1 MQDRVS
7 LHPGR
12 VKLTPVAG
20 QENTFDLVRAD
31 QPTQEGTQLNKATL
45 LKDSTEIS
53 LFGKAANRT
62 VDEAFA
68 WIAGLLNLIKAD
80 MAAITLTVQDTNG
93 KPIPEVL
100 VQGILSESGQDVY
113 TNANGVASGVIGEG
127 NSTIKISN
135 YADIL
140 DYSESISVTKG
151 SIITK
156 TITVTTRNFLKILSS
171 QNLRFSANV
180 ETVDVSVCSGGGSG
194 AHSATAAHD
203 MGGGGGGHTKKT
215 TGIVPVAHQI
225 YNAIV
230 GAGGASVNGGYNGAN
245 GVDGG
250 ISSFMGVSADSGK
263 GGKFSRGGSSGIS
276 GAGNGNGGYVTNT
289 AVVKGTNG
297 TETIYKS
304 YTELETCGG
313 GGGGAGGVSTWFAS
327 AGGSPGGGKG
337 GTVND
342 DGLDEHA
349 KPGVDGIG
357 GGGGASKNNES
368 SYPSGKGGNGSIA
381 IRMHLKSAT

>member
-1 MQDRVS
+1 MKDRVS
-7 LHPGR
+7 LYPGR

-31 QPTQEGTQLNKATL
+31 QPTDPGTELSKKNL
-45 LKDSTEIS
+45 LQDSTEIS
-53 LFGKAANRT
+53 LFGSAANRT

-68 WIAGLLNLIKAD
+68 GIAGLLNLIKAD

-127 NSTIKISN
+127 NSTIGISN
-135 YADIL
+135 YADIS
-140 DYSESISVTKG
+140 DYSETISVKKG
-151 SIITK
+151 TIITK

-194 AHSATAAHD
+194 AQSQTAEKNII
-203 MGGGGGGHTKKT
+203 GGGGGGHTKKT
-215 TGIVPVAHQI
+215 TGIVPAARQI

-230 GAGGASVNGGYNGAN
+230 GAGGKSVSSPSGSSGVN

-250 ISSFMGVSADSGK
+250 KSSFMGVSADSGK
-263 GGKFSRGGSSGIS
+263 GGKFTTTSTPSPSGE
-276 GAGNGNGGYVTNT
+276 GNGNGGYVRYGN
-289 AVVKGTNG
+289 AVNGTNG
-297 TETIYKS
+297 TESIYKS
-304 YTELETCGG
+304 YTEMETCGG
-313 GGGGAGGVSTWFAS
+313 GGGSVGEWNESYIRS
-327 AGGSPGGGKG
+327 APGRPGGGKG
-337 GTVND
+337 DTGGFGSNV
-342 DGLDEHA
+342 E
-349 KPGVDGIG
+349 PGVDGIG
-357 GGGGASKNNES
+357 GGGGAAMDTS
-368 SYPSGKGGNGSIA
+368 SGKGGNGSIA
-381 IRMHLKSAT
+381 IRMHLKSAA

>member
-1 MQDRVS
+1 MKDRVS
-7 LHPGR
+7 LYPGR

-31 QPTQEGTQLNKATL
+31 QPTDPGTELSKKNL
-45 LKDSTEIS
+45 LQDSTEIS
-53 LFGKAANRT
+53 LFGSAANRT

-68 WIAGLLNLIKAD
+68 GIAGLLNLIKAD

-127 NSTIKISN
+127 NSTIGISN
-135 YADIL
+135 YADIS
-140 DYSESISVTKG
+140 DYSETISVKKG
-151 SIITK
+151 TIITK

-194 AHSATAAHD
+194 AYAHYTNACT
-203 MGGGGGGHTKKT
+203 GGGGGGHTKKT
-215 TGIVPVAHQI
+215 TGIVPVAYQI

-230 GAGGASVNGGYNGAN
+230 GAGGGSVYVDKNDAN

-250 ISSFMGVSADSGK
+250 ISSFMGVSAEPGK
-263 GGKFSRGGSSGIS
+263 GGKFASYGTSAIS
-276 GAGNGNGGYVTNT
+276 GAGNGNGGYVSGRNLIN
-289 AVVKGTNG
+289 GTNG

-304 YTELETCGG
+304 YTEMETCGG
-313 GGGGAGGVSTWFAS
+313 GGGGAGELSEQALHS
-327 AGGSPGGGKG
+327 SGGTPGGGNG
-337 GTVND
+337 GWGDITQPI
-342 DGLDEHA
+342 

-357 GGGGASKNNES
+357 GGGGGSRNN
-368 SYPSGKGGNGSIA
+368 PSGKGGDGSIA